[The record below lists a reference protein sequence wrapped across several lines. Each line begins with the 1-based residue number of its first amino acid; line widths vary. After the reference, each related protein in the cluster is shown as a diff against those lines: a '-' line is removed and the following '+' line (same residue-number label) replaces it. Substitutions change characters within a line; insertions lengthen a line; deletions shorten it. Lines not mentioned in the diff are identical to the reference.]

1 MAKAFQE
8 NAFQSHAFDEGTP
21 SYVEGTPSYV
31 GGSFKAGFKF
41 RGGSRFGPEDTQ
53 RRDDKPNQH
62 EGSKFGK

>member
-8 NAFQSHAFDEGTP
+8 NAFQSHAFD
-21 SYVEGTPSYV
+21 EGTPSYV